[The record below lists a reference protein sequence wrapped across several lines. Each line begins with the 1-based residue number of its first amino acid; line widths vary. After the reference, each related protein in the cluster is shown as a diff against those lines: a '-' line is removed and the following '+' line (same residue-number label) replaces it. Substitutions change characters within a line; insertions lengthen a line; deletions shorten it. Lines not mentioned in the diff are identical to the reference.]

1 MDDAAHTELSKP
13 NLDAKTLICGHSGY
27 IVGIKDWFRKKVKQ
41 PVTDSVETVSKTSYK
56 KEKPKQKLS
65 EDHTIISSQDIPETT
80 TTTTTKVEQE
90 EVRLNPT
97 DNELQT
103 IDKIHKTEA
112 TKPTSLQRLNPEA
125 IPKYSRILV
134 PHDGSEISDKAL
146 AHAIYQSK
154 ISGAEIVILN
164 VVEHIESKESSTVT
178 ATMKGKGRESD
189 KTERRNLEIT
199 MEGGVK
205 QLIEEKIRSCKEAGV
220 TTQVSYK
227 IQTGRPVEEI
237 VKLAEDTNI
246 DLIVMASSRITSPV
260 MVLGSITRKVMD
272 GTKKPVL
279 VIL

>member
-1 MDDAAHTELSKP
+1 
-13 NLDAKTLICGHSGY
+13 
-27 IVGIKDWFRKKVKQ
+27 VGIREWFRKKVKR
-41 PVTDSVETVSKTSYK
+41 PVTDSVETARVSVSKTSYK

-164 VVEHIESKESSTVT
+164 IVEHIESKESSTVT
-178 ATMKGKGRESD
+178 ATVKGKGEGGEFDR
-189 KTERRNLEIT
+189 TRRADLEIT
-199 MEGGVK
+199 VEGEVK
-205 QLIEEKIRSCKEAGV
+205 RMIQDKIRLCKEAGV
-220 TTQVSYK
+220 TSQISYK
-227 IQTGRPVEEI
+227 IQTGKPVDEI
-237 VKLAEDTNI
+237 VKLAEEMNI
-246 DLIVMASSRITSPV
+246 DLIVMASSRIISPV
-260 MVLGSITRKVMD
+260 MVLGSTTRRVMD